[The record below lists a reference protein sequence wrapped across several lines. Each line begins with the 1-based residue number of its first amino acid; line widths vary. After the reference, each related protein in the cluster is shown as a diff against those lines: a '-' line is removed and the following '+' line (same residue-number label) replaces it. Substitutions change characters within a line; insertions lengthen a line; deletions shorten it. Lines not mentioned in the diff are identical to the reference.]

1 MSKTAVYLRVSSKSQ
16 RVTSQKREIQRFLD
30 GRKMSDVRWFVD
42 EGASGKS
49 LDRPALQQLR
59 TAVFNGEV
67 DTIVVYALDRI
78 ARNALEG
85 MNLLADWLKAGV
97 RLIVITLQMDFNG
110 DVGQMVA
117 SLLFHIA
124 QMERNRI
131 RERQA
136 AGIAAAKANGKR
148 WGGRKRGSFK
158 VDPVR
163 VRQLADKGLNQTD
176 IARALGVHRRTVGRM
191 LGACRG

>member
-16 RVTSQKREIQRFLD
+16 KVASQKREIQQFLD
-30 GRKMSDVRWFVD
+30 GRKLTEVRWFVD

-59 TAVFNGEV
+59 AAVFNGEV

-136 AGIAAAKANGKR
+136 AGIAAARANGKR
-148 WGGRKRGSFK
+148 WGGRKRGTFK
-158 VDPVR
+158 IDPAKVQR
-163 VRQLADKGLNQTD
+163 LADKGLNYTD
-176 IARALGVHRRTVGRM
+176 IARALGVHRRTVKRM
-191 LGACRG
+191 LAMR

>member
-16 RVTSQKREIQRFLD
+16 KVASQKREIQRFLD
-30 GRKMSDVRWFVD
+30 GRRMTDVRWFVD

-67 DTIVVYALDRI
+67 DTIVTYALDRI

-158 VDPVR
+158 VDPAKVR
-163 VRQLADKGLNQTD
+163 ELAGKGLNQTD
-176 IARALGVHRRTVGRM
+176 IARALGCHRRTITRM
-191 LGACRG
+191 LAMS

>member
-16 RVTSQKREIQRFLD
+16 KVASQKREIQQFLD
-30 GRKMSDVRWFVD
+30 GRKLTEVRWFVD

-59 TAVFNGEV
+59 AAVFNGEV

-85 MNLLADWLKAGV
+85 LNLLADWLKAGV

-136 AGIAAAKANGKR
+136 AGIAAARANGKR
-148 WGGRKRGSFK
+148 WGGRKRGTFK
-158 VDPVR
+158 IDPAKVQR
-163 VRQLADKGLNQTD
+163 LADKGLNYTD
-176 IARALGVHRRTVGRM
+176 IARALGVHRRTVKRM
-191 LGACRG
+191 LAMR